1 MEVRRPEHQPPALAV
16 DTDTWR
22 AAFASSPGPDPR
34 SLRVIT
40 WNVWFDPFFFDE
52 RFEALIA
59 IVLGK
64 SPDVACFQ
72 EVTPRFAAAV
82 RTSSIIAEAYD
93 VSTNDVAPYGCMV
106 LVRTELR
113 ASFQQVDFEETM
125 MSRSLLVAELNPV
138 ATDIAWKKGVVGT
151 VHLES
156 LNSAII
162 RRLQLAACV
171 RELEGH
177 RNAILCGDFNFD
189 DTQVT

>member
-1 MEVRRPEHQPPALAV
+1 V
-16 DTDTWR
+16 
-22 AAFASSPGPDPR
+22 
-34 SLRVIT
+34 
-40 WNVWFDPFFFDE
+40 VW
-52 RFEALIA
+52 
-59 IVLGK
+59 VL
-64 SPDVACFQ
+64 
-72 EVTPRFAAAV
+72 
-82 RTSSIIAEAYD
+82 
-93 VSTNDVAPYGCMV
+93 
-106 LVRTELR
+106 LR